1 VAKAAI
7 SLYVQYFKYSLRDV
21 KQVYKATRYLIKM
34 SRVQSTKNIVP
45 PAPPALKLESTQST
59 AAAAV
64 SEGVT
69 QETPSM
75 QKFTRRVVCTAD
87 FTAAEIAKGVTVPF
101 TASAAKIFTPNTD
114 AVYDLS
120 KGIISE
126 ISVNAISS
134 DYDRP
139 VHVSANLFNGR
150 LVDAEGAYADPAKID
165 NSCGWLYTPSCDD
178 FGSTASSGSR
188 GFTNLVTI
196 LPREQT
202 RATQVLYS
210 PENIAN
216 SRFIAQYGG
225 YSANN
230 LRDGI
235 VTFSGKDYVYVPAD
249 HVVMNV
255 ISSNWDALG
264 VSTDLETKRESEY
277 FKLDAGIVDDVVSQL
292 RTEVLANMPFSDFNK
307 LQLQYKSSMSPHAEA
322 SDKFS
327 VCAEYKVSYAFPKVV
342 ARA

>member
-1 VAKAAI
+1 
-7 SLYVQYFKYSLRDV
+7 
-21 KQVYKATRYLIKM
+21 M
-34 SRVQSTKNIVP
+34 SRVAVAKSVATPTP
-45 PAPPALKLESTQST
+45 PAPKLESTHSL
-59 AAAAV
+59 AADEEV
-64 SEGVT
+64 SDA
-69 QETPSM
+69 PSM
-75 QKFTRRVVCTAD
+75 QKFTRRVVCTAE
-87 FTAAEIAKGVTVPF
+87 FTAAEISKGVTVPF
-101 TASAAKIFTPNTD
+101 TSSAAKIFTPNTD

-134 DYDRP
+134 DYDCP
-139 VHVSANLFNGR
+139 IHVAANLFNGR
-150 LVDAEGAYADPAKID
+150 LVDTEGAYADPAKID

-202 RATQVLYS
+202 RGSQVLYS

-216 SRFIAQYGG
+216 SRFIKMYGG

-235 VTFSGKDYVYVPAD
+235 VKFSGKNYVYVPHN
-249 HVVMNV
+249 HVIMQV

-264 VSTDLETKRESEY
+264 VSADLETRRENEY
-277 FKLDAGIVDDVVSQL
+277 YKLDAGIVDDVVSQL
-292 RTEVLANMPFSDFNK
+292 RTEVLSQMPFSDFNK

-322 SDKFS
+322 SDKFA
-327 VCAEYKVSYAFPKVV
+327 VCAEYKVQYAFPKIVT
-342 ARA
+342 RH

>member
-1 VAKAAI
+1 
-7 SLYVQYFKYSLRDV
+7 
-21 KQVYKATRYLIKM
+21 M
-34 SRVQSTKNIVP
+34 SRVQSTKNVAAPAVP
-45 PAPPALKLESTQST
+45 AQKLESTLD
-59 AAAAV
+59 AAPVALEEAE
-64 SEGVT
+64 SES
-69 QETPSM
+69 PCM
-75 QKFTRRVVCTAD
+75 QKFTRRVVCTAE

-101 TASAAKIFTPNTD
+101 TSSAAKIFTPNTD
-114 AVYDLS
+114 AVFDLT

-126 ISVNAISS
+126 ISVNAVSS

-150 LVDAEGAYADPAKID
+150 LVDSEGAYADPAKID

-202 RATQVLYS
+202 RGSQVLYS
-210 PENIAN
+210 PQNLAN

-225 YSANN
+225 YASNN

-235 VTFSGKDYVYVPAD
+235 VTFSGKDYVYVPSD
-249 HVVMNV
+249 HVIMNV

-264 VSTDLETKRESEY
+264 ISTALETKRESEY
-277 FKLDAGIVDDVVSQL
+277 YKLDSGIVDDVVNQL
-292 RTEVLANMPFSDFNK
+292 RTEVLSQMPFSDFNK
-307 LQLQYKSSMSPHAEA
+307 LQLQYKSSMSPHADPSETFA
-322 SDKFS
+322 
-327 VCAEYKVSYAFPKVV
+327 VCQEFKVSYMFPKVV
-342 ARA
+342 ARH

>member
-1 VAKAAI
+1 
-7 SLYVQYFKYSLRDV
+7 
-21 KQVYKATRYLIKM
+21 
-34 SRVQSTKNIVP
+34 
-45 PAPPALKLESTQST
+45 
-59 AAAAV
+59 
-64 SEGVT
+64 
-69 QETPSM
+69 M
-75 QKFTRRVVCTAD
+75 QKFTRRVVCTAE

-101 TASAAKIFTPNTD
+101 TASAQKIFTPNTD

-126 ISVNAISS
+126 ISVNAVSS
-134 DYDRP
+134 DHDRP

-202 RATQVLYS
+202 RGSQVLYS

-235 VTFSGKDYVYVPAD
+235 VTFSGKDYVYVPHD

-277 FKLDAGIVDDVVSQL
+277 FKLDRGIVDDVVSQL

-307 LQLQYKSSMSPHAEA
+307 LQLQYKSSMSPHAEP

-327 VCAEYKVSYAFPKVV
+327 VCQEFKVSYMFPKVV
-342 ARA
+342 SRH

>member
-1 VAKAAI
+1 
-7 SLYVQYFKYSLRDV
+7 
-21 KQVYKATRYLIKM
+21 M
-34 SRVQSTKNIVP
+34 SRVAVAKSVATPTP
-45 PAPPALKLESTQST
+45 PAPKLESTHSL
-59 AAAAV
+59 AADEEV
-64 SEGVT
+64 SDA
-69 QETPSM
+69 PSM
-75 QKFTRRVVCTAD
+75 QKFTRRVVCTAE
-87 FTAAEIAKGVTVPF
+87 FTAAEISKGVTVPF
-101 TASAAKIFTPNTD
+101 TSSAAKIFTPNTD

-134 DYDRP
+134 DYDCP
-139 VHVSANLFNGR
+139 IHVAANLFNGR
-150 LVDAEGAYADPAKID
+150 LVDTEGAYADPAKID

-202 RATQVLYS
+202 RGSQVLYS

-216 SRFIAQYGG
+216 SRFIKMYGG

-235 VTFSGKDYVYVPAD
+235 VKFSGKNYVYVPHD
-249 HVVMNV
+249 HVIMQV

-264 VSTDLETKRESEY
+264 VSADLETRRENEY
-277 FKLDAGIVDDVVSQL
+277 YKLDAGIVDDVVSQL
-292 RTEVLANMPFSDFNK
+292 RTEVLSQMPFSDFNK
-307 LQLQYKSSMSPHAEA
+307 LQLQYKSSMSPHAEPT
-322 SDKFS
+322 DKFA
-327 VCAEYKVSYAFPKVV
+327 VCAEYKVQYAFPKIVT
-342 ARA
+342 RH

>member
-1 VAKAAI
+1 
-7 SLYVQYFKYSLRDV
+7 
-21 KQVYKATRYLIKM
+21 M
-34 SRVQSTKNIVP
+34 SRVQSSKNLAV
-45 PAPPALKLESTQST
+45 PAPPMPKLEAARSS
-59 AAAAV
+59 AAAPAAV
-64 SEGVT
+64 EEVAA
-69 QETPSM
+69 EAPSM
-75 QKFTRRVVCTAD
+75 EKFTRRVVCTAE

-101 TASAAKIFTPNTD
+101 TASAVKIFTPNTS

-150 LVDAEGAYADPAKID
+150 LVDSEGAYADPAKID

-202 RATQVLYS
+202 RASQVLYS

-225 YSANN
+225 YLS
-230 LRDGI
+230 LI
-235 VTFSGKDYVYVPAD
+235 
-249 HVVMNV
+249 H
-255 ISSNWDALG
+255 I
-264 VSTDLETKRESEY
+264 
-277 FKLDAGIVDDVVSQL
+277 
-292 RTEVLANMPFSDFNK
+292 
-307 LQLQYKSSMSPHAEA
+307 
-322 SDKFS
+322 
-327 VCAEYKVSYAFPKVV
+327 
-342 ARA
+342 